1 MRDLGVA
8 RGVGGGGGGFG
19 GGGGGVGSGG
29 FGGRGRAGGWGGGGG
44 GGGGGAWFLFVGSFL
59 LVLAKRSFWGRGWA
73 LGCHCMG
80 FRHFADIS

>member
-1 MRDLGVA
+1 MGMGWVRVRGFSGAVA
-8 RGVGGGGGGFG
+8 RGCLGLTLVF
-19 GGGGGVGSGG
+19 V
-29 FGGRGRAGGWGGGGG
+29 WGGGGG
-44 GGGGGAWFLFVGSFL
+44 DGGGAGFLFVGSFL